1 MRNGLVIFSLLV
13 LCFAGCK
20 VSNKR
25 ASILSLINAYHYYSD
40 SLIVE
45 GYVQGYKY
53 DGFKMIPLAFL
64 NNDTLPM
71 ENFELANTDFHYSV
85 PRVLINFGSN
95 YKLKVDYGEGT
106 GEATDTMPGEFAIT
120 SPNVSYVLHKGNDLN
135 ITWGQSTGAQWYWL
149 HIDLYYYYHSFG
161 YFDFELDTIIKGTS
175 YSLSAGRIFPVNVDS
190 ISSGYGSVD
199 IEAYFGP
206 EQKPGSK
213 GNLKGDAV
221 GFFWCSYEASEVG
234 FEIEQYSDIPKVNHQ
249 PEIRKRHQEVL
260 RKFALEN
267 Q

>member
-1 MRNGLVIFSLLV
+1 VRKGLVIFFLLV
-13 LCFAGCK
+13 FCFVGCK

-40 SLIVE
+40 SLIVT

-71 ENFELANTDFHYSV
+71 EDFEMGNTEFNYSV
-85 PRVLINFGSN
+85 PKTLINLGSN

-106 GEATDTMPGEFAIT
+106 GEATDTMPGEFTIT

-161 YFDFELDTIIKGTS
+161 YFEFELDTIIKGTS

-199 IEAYFGP
+199 IEAYSGP
-206 EQKPGSK
+206 EQIPGSK
-213 GNLKGDAV
+213 GNFKGDAV

-234 FEIEQYSDIPKVNHQ
+234 FDIEQYSAIPKVGHQ
-249 PEIRKRHQEVL
+249 AEIRKNHQAVL